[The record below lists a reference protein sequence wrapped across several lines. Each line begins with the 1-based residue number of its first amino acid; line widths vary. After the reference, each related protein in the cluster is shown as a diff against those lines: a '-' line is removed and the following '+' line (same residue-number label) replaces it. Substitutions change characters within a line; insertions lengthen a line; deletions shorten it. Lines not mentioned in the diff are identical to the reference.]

1 MKVFLIVV
9 ALVVGGSGYAVAND
23 YYVATNGNDSAAG
36 TIDQPWGTIQKAA
49 NTLAPG
55 DTAWVRGG
63 IYREVVTVNVS
74 GSAAGGYVTFRSYPG
89 ETAVVDGSTL
99 PVTDSGYDASPLL
112 LLANNSYVSIQGFEV
127 RNYQTNSKALTP
139 AGIFITGPSHDIT
152 LLANRVHDIV
162 NTNKSGNGFG
172 IAIYGTSASQPISNL
187 VLQGNEVFR
196 LQTGES
202 ESFTLNGN
210 VINFDVSGNMVHD
223 NNNIGIDFIGY
234 EGTCSDSNQD
244 YARNGVCL
252 SNVVWNISA
261 ISNSSDKSYD
271 ADGLYCDGCS
281 NVLFELNQVHNCDIG
296 VELASEH
303 KGHAAIGCVLRDN
316 LIWQNNSQGIS
327 IGGYSTSVG
336 RTEGCQITHNTLYH
350 NDSQLQG
357 YGEFYLQYYTLSN
370 VFTHN
375 ILFANTQNLLIGNPF
390 TQNTNTVDWNL
401 YFTSGATNNAQ
412 WEWKKVTY
420 TGFAAY
426 QAATTNDAH
435 SIFADPLFGNASQ
448 TNFLL
453 TDASPAIDR
462 GDPGFVAA
470 AGERDIDDD
479 PRVYGSRTDIG
490 ADEHTPMDDW
500 RMSKFT
506 GAELLEAAVSG
517 NLATPAGDG
526 ICNLLKYALALEPK
540 SNETAV
546 LPSPALAD
554 GFLTLTYSRAIAAT
568 DLTCVAE
575 AAAMIG
581 GTWTSNADEVVQN
594 IVATNGTAYTIQASD
609 TTGTN
614 QFMRVHVTR
623 P

>member
-1 MKVFLIVV
+1 ML
-9 ALVVGGSGYAVAND
+9 ALLLGGAGPALAYT
-23 YYVATNGNDSAAG
+23 YYVATNGNDGASG
-36 TIDQPWGTIQKAA
+36 TIDQPWRTIQKAA
-49 NTLAPG
+49 STLAPG
-55 DTAWVRGG
+55 DNAVVRGG
-63 IYREVVTVNVS
+63 VYQEVVTFQVS
-74 GSAAGGYVTFRSYPG
+74 GTASGGYVTFQSYPG
-89 ETAVVDGSTL
+89 ETAIVDGSTL
-99 PVTDSGYDASPLL
+99 PVTSSAYAASPLF
-112 LLANNSYVSIQGFEV
+112 LLASNSYVSIQGFEI

-152 LLANRVHDIV
+152 LLGNRVHDIV

-187 VLQGNEVFR
+187 VLRGNEVYH

-210 VINFDVSGNMVHD
+210 VINFDVSGNRVHD
-223 NNNIGIDFIGY
+223 NNNIGLDFIGF

-281 NVLFELNQVHNCDIG
+281 NVVFAYNQVHNCDIG

-303 KGHAAIGCVLRDN
+303 KGHGAIGCVLRDN
-316 LIWQNNSQGIS
+316 LIWLNNSQGVS

-336 RTEGCQITHNTLYH
+336 RTEGCLITHNTLYH

-357 YGEFYLQYYTLSN
+357 YGEFYVQYYTLSN

-375 ILFANTQNLLIGNPF
+375 ILFANSQNLLIGNPF

-401 YFTSGATNNAQ
+401 YFTSGAANNAE

-426 QAATTNDAH
+426 QTGTGNDAH
-435 SIFADPLFGNASQ
+435 SAFADPLFGNASQ
-448 TNFLL
+448 ANFLL

-462 GDPGFVAA
+462 GDPAFAA
-470 AGERDIDDD
+470 AGERDINDD

-506 GAELLEAAVSG
+506 ATELLDASVSG
-517 NLATPAGDG
+517 NLAAPVGDG

-540 SNETAV
+540 SNETAL
-546 LPSPALAD
+546 LPAPALAD
-554 GFLTLTYSRAIAAT
+554 GLLTLTFSRAIAAT

-575 AAAMIG
+575 ATATMG
-581 GTWTSNADEVVQN
+581 GTWTSDASELIEG
-594 IVATNGTAYTIQASD
+594 IVATNGTAYTIQARD
-609 TTGTN
+609 ITGTN